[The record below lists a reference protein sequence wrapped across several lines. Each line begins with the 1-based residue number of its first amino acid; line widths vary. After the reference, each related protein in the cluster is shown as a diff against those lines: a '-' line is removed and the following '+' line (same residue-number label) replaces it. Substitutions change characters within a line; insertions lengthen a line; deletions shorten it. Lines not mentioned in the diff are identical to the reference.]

1 MGNSRVKDPCMLLGE
16 EVIDLVAFRTVNFT
30 ESDQNIERISHAL
43 RNILALKNLLKIQ
56 HKHTDFVQ
64 RLYD

>member
-1 MGNSRVKDPCMLLGE
+1 MLLGD
-16 EVIDLVAFRTVNFT
+16 EVNDLDAFRTINFT
-30 ESDQNIERISHAL
+30 ESFQNIERMLHAN